1 MVVLTLALL
10 NAVSECDTQVIYVLE
25 VWIQT
30 SNRCSEYL
38 DVNVDF

>member
-25 VWIQT
+25 G
-30 SNRCSEYL
+30 SEYL